1 MSQINLD
8 TSPYFDDFDA
18 DKDYYKVLFKPGF
31 PVQAREL
38 TVLQSILQNQISS
51 FGEHFFKEGSMVIP
65 GSITYNPNYYA
76 VLLNVQQGGVDVSLY
91 LEELIGTTIR
101 GETSGVKGKVV
112 NYILPPDNGVT
123 DPTIFVSYSDSGTDE
138 ETSTFLD
145 NEALINEDPVVY
157 GNTTITSGSI
167 FATTISTNATTVGSA
182 AKIGEGVYFLR
193 GTFVKVA
200 ESTVILEPYVNTS
213 TFRVGLQIT
222 ERVITAGQDDSL
234 YDNAKGFNN
243 FSAPGADRLQ
253 ITATLTKKPINDFN
267 DTNFVE
273 LLRVNSGE
281 VKKLEDNSDY
291 NIIKDYI
298 AQRTYDESGDYV
310 VKGMNVDV
318 DNCLNDGVGNSG
330 VYLPTQLTEEGNT
343 PSDDLAVVKV
353 SSGTAY
359 VRGYDINKPGTT
371 NIDVPKPRTTETVES
386 TNIPFEMGSRY
397 IVNNVIGTPVFGL
410 DLDDNIVE
418 LYDGRSSS
426 GSPTGNK
433 IGEARVY
440 TFGLEDAPY
449 TSNLSPWS
457 LYLYDLQ
464 IYNKVTLNVSAASIT
479 AGYRVT
485 GRSSNASAYVRS
497 VSGRDLIL
505 TQVSGE
511 FQRGESLA
519 VSGNSG
525 ETFTITQLTR
535 YSSGGVKSVFQNS
548 ASLDPSVTTSF
559 CADTRQYNLI
569 LQNFT
574 SSDIFTITSG
584 GSVTCP
590 GRFFNDLKI
599 GDLIAYQKPG
609 ETLVTYNSVTA
620 ISADEKTATVAAVP
634 NVANVCSGTLP
645 SSNVEAPV
653 RITQA
658 RVLNQENAF
667 LYANMEKKNVASVDL
682 GSSALIFSGQ
692 VTDQS
697 TDAEGTLVVGSS
709 DLNVSGGQFYA
720 FDQERYSIHY
730 ADGTIQSINADEV
743 NVQANA
749 VTFYNCK
756 PSQTT
761 NVTVNVTAVKP
772 SIRSKTKIII
782 GCEEFIVD
790 KISSGVGTAE
800 FGLSKNAYYGLRVDD
815 EEVSL
820 NVADVKEVIAVYE
833 SLDSAD
839 PALDVLGFVNGLEL
853 EANLVVGESLV
864 GAASGAVAR
873 VVSIPSPSTVR
884 IVYLSQDKFEIGE
897 LITFN
902 ESSVSSNL
910 QQITEGNYIDL
921 TSSFTLDAGQ
931 REQFY
936 DFSRIVRAR
945 GAKAPNK
952 KLLVI
957 YDRFDVP
964 ANDKGDFYTANSY
977 DDETF
982 AKGMPLLKNGTVR
995 ASDTLDFRPR
1005 VSKFTSTTASPFD
1018 YLSRDFGAVGSTP
1031 TLVTAPNEGM
1041 RLGYDFYLGRTD
1053 RVILDSTG
1061 QLKISQGAPAESP
1074 ALPTANGSSLELAR
1088 IEFPPYV
1095 YDIDDIKIITVDN
1108 KRYTM
1113 KDIGKLEDRI
1123 ENLEEITSLSLLE
1136 RETESLQVLDAD
1148 GNSRFKTGFF
1158 ADDFTSS
1165 SFVDFEN
1172 PDTNID
1178 IVPEAGVLVAFTE
1191 FATLP
1196 LTLQLQNGIDDS
1208 QLDLSVDLPLLDEN
1222 TTKTGDLVT
1231 LDYVETEWIKQPLA
1245 SRVENVN
1252 PFNVVLY
1259 NGNVRLSPRNDD
1271 FVETRNIGNRRID
1284 VYGESTGSFNRTFVE
1299 GIEVAQYMRERNIS
1313 FQANGLRPHTRFYP
1327 FFEGASGIDI
1337 IPKLLEITMRSGAF
1351 LSGETIDGFNGNTRI
1366 FRARLAAPNH
1376 KAGNFAAPTRVYTRN
1391 PYNREVTIA
1400 TSYSASSIILNIDT
1414 ESLANIAD
1422 ERFFGLLSIG
1432 ARLVGSS
1439 SGAVADV
1446 ADLRLVSDTF
1456 GELGGAFFFR
1466 DPYNAPAPAFR
1477 LRTGIR
1483 TFRLTSSAINATAIL
1498 GSSTVSFAEAVFES
1512 GGTVQNRRSETVSI
1526 RDLPPPPPP
1535 VIIDR
1540 TVTNNF
1546 TEVIDRTKTI
1556 NNVIDR
1562 TVTVKKVIDKTKTNN
1577 IIDRRFIDRTK
1588 TVTIDNTV
1596 TNNITRVEKQIVRQF
1611 IDRTKT
1617 IEIRYDDPLS
1627 QTFRVDETGA
1637 FLTSVNIFMASKSE
1651 TDNLIVQLRPTELAT
1666 PTNFLIQDYAEVVLS
1681 PDQVVISS
1689 DASLPTNVT
1698 FPSPIYLEPDIT
1710 YALVVLAPT
1719 TNDYTA
1725 WIARMGE
1732 TNIDGASEETGGDVI
1747 ISQQY
1752 LNGSL
1757 FKSQNGSIWTP
1768 SQFEDLKFT
1777 LFKAAFVTDT
1787 PSTVYLSNPDIGNQT
1802 QLINNPIKTLPR
1814 KIQVPVSTG
1823 GYVFKA
1829 GDEIS
1834 SVIASQPDT
1843 INVRGSVEAVGGP
1856 TQALSVDDAGI
1867 GFVDGSYTDVE
1878 LYPLD
1883 TFGEG
1888 ATANVTISSGS
1899 ITSISLN
1906 QAGTGYRVGDT
1917 VGLVTADAGESGG
1930 DSLITI
1936 DTIGQTDTLFLTNTL
1951 GQSILAPDAIKLYD
1965 ASTNTLTD
1973 VGASASGASAV
1984 LDPMYSGNVMEVE
1997 LASHSMHSDQNYIT
2011 LANVLPDTKGVAIS
2025 QEINL
2030 TSNNIVVVDNGEF
2043 TSYEGISTAVGYAL
2057 IGGEI
2062 IEYTNNNDGTL
2073 GITSRGVDN
2082 TAVSIHDQ
2090 GDRIF
2095 KYEISGVSL
2104 RKINTVHKLPINS
2117 TLGFTRDLN
2126 TLPIEFD
2133 RIGRGTD
2140 GSPGIP
2146 QLNFNQEQQ
2155 AGGNNAFSSQ
2165 NIQYSRLYPSM
2176 GILTPGSTTSA
2187 NATVR
2192 TVTGTSAGGNE
2203 ESFVDQGYIP
2213 VTLNDFNRFE
2223 TTRLVCSKINETE
2236 NLDGIPRN
2244 KSFTLALQFNTSD
2257 PNLSPVIDMNQMGMV
2272 LTRNAINKPITN
2284 FADDPRVNLTV
2295 GDPHSSIYISTRI
2308 DLKNV
2313 STSLKV
2319 LLSAY
2324 RDETADMR
2332 VLYRL
2337 FTTNSEGSTE
2347 PTWELF
2353 PGFSNLVDTD
2363 GDGFGDRIVDPSKN
2377 NGTPNK
2383 KVRASAFN
2391 EVLEYEYS
2399 VNTLPEFSGYQ
2410 IKVVFSGTNEA
2421 RAPFLKDIRS
2431 IALA

>member
-18 DKDYYKVLFKPGF
+18 AKDYYKVLFKPGF

-38 TVLQSILQNQISS
+38 TVLQSILQNQISK

-91 LEELIGTTIR
+91 LEEMIGTTIR

-123 DPTIFVSYSDSGTDE
+123 DPTIFVSYSDSGNDE
-138 ETSTFLD
+138 ETSAFLD

-157 GNTTITSGSI
+157 GNTTITAGSI

-182 AKIGEGVYFLR
+182 AKIGSGVYFLR
-193 GTFVKVA
+193 GTFVQIA
-200 ESTVILEPYVNTS
+200 DSTVILEPYINTP

-243 FSAPGADRLQ
+243 FSAPGADRLR

-281 VKKLEDNSDY
+281 VKKLEEDSDY
-291 NIIKDYI
+291 NVIKDYI
-298 AQRTYDESGDYV
+298 AKRTYDESGDYV
-310 VKGMNVDV
+310 VKGMFVDV
-318 DNCLNDGVGNSG
+318 ENSLNDGVGNNG

-359 VRGYDINKPGTT
+359 VRGYDINNPGTV
-371 NIDVPKPRTTETVES
+371 NIDAPKPRTTETVEA

-397 IVNNVIGTPVFGL
+397 IVNNVTGTPVFGL

-449 TSNLSPWS
+449 NSNLSPWS

-464 IYNKVTLNVSAASIT
+464 IYNKVTLNVNATGIT

-497 VSGRDLIL
+497 VSGRDVIL
-505 TQVSGE
+505 TQVTGE
-511 FQRGESLA
+511 FQKGESLA
-519 VSGNSG
+519 ISGLTASS
-525 ETFTITQLTR
+525 FSITNLVR

-548 ASLDPSVTTSF
+548 STLDPGVSVSF
-559 CADTRQYNLI
+559 CADTRQYNYI

-590 GRFFNDLKI
+590 GRFFNDLKV
-599 GDLIAYQKPG
+599 GDLIAYQKPSD
-609 ETLVTYNSVTA
+609 TLVTYNSVTA
-620 ISADEKTATVAAVP
+620 ISIDEKTATVQAVS
-634 NVANVCSGTLP
+634 NVANVCNGSLP
-645 SSNVEAPV
+645 STTIETAV
-653 RITQA
+653 RVTQA

-667 LYANMEKKNVASVDL
+667 LYAVMEKKNVASVDL
-682 GSSALIFSGQ
+682 GASALIFSAQ
-692 VTDQS
+692 VTNQS
-697 TDAEGTLVVGSS
+697 TDNVGTLVVGAS
-709 DLNVSGGQFYA
+709 DLNVAGGQFYA

-730 ADGTIQSINADEV
+730 SDGTIQAINADEV
-743 NVQANA
+743 NVQAST

-761 NVTVNVTAVKP
+761 NITVNVTAVKP
-772 SIRSKTKIII
+772 SIRSKNKIVI
-782 GCEEFIVD
+782 GCEEIVID

-800 FGLSKNAYYGLRVDD
+800 FGLTTNEYYGLRVDD

-839 PALDVLGFVNGLEL
+839 PTLDVLGFVNGLEL
-853 EANLVVGESLV
+853 EANLVVGEILV
-864 GAASGAVAR
+864 GAASGGVAR
-873 VVSIPSPSTVR
+873 VVSIPTPSTVR
-884 IVYLSQDKFEIGE
+884 IVYISQDKFEVGE
-897 LITFN
+897 LITFAD
-902 ESSVSSNL
+902 SDVSSNL
-910 QQITEGNYIDL
+910 QQIIEGNYIDL
-921 TSSFTLDAGQ
+921 TSGFTLDAGQ

-936 DFSRIVRAR
+936 DYSRIVRAR
-945 GAKAPNK
+945 GSKAPNK

-977 DDETF
+977 DDISF
-982 AKGMPLLKNGTVR
+982 NKGMPLLKNGTIR

-1041 RLGYDFYLGRTD
+1041 RLGYDFYVGRTD
-1053 RVILDSTG
+1053 RIIVDPSG
-1061 QLKISQGAPAESP
+1061 SFKVMQGAPAESP
-1074 ALPTANGSSLELAR
+1074 ALPTANEGALELAR
-1088 IEFPPYV
+1088 IEYPAYV
-1095 YDIDDIKIITVDN
+1095 YDIDDIKIITIDN

-1158 ADDFTSS
+1158 ADDFTSNE
-1165 SFVDFEN
+1165 FVDLKN

-1178 IVPEAGVLVAFTE
+1178 VVADAGVLVAFTE

-1196 LTLQLQNGIDDS
+1196 LQLQLEDGIDDS
-1208 QLDLSVDLPLLDEN
+1208 QLDLSVDLPLLDGN

-1231 LDYVETEWIKQPLA
+1231 LNYVETEWIKQPLA

-1259 NGNVRLSPRNDD
+1259 NGNVTLSPRNDD
-1271 FVETRNIGNRRID
+1271 FVQTRNVGNRRID

-1313 FQANGLRPHTRFYP
+1313 FQANGLRPHTRFFP

-1337 IPKLLEITMRSGAF
+1337 IPKLLEINMRSGAF
-1351 LSGETIDGFNGNTRI
+1351 LSGETVDGFNGNTRI

-1376 KAGNFAAPTRVYTRN
+1376 KTGNFAAPTRIYTKN
-1391 PYNREVTIA
+1391 PYQRDLTIA

-1414 ESLANIAD
+1414 DSLANIAD
-1422 ERFFGLLSIG
+1422 ERFNGLLTIG
-1432 ARLVGSS
+1432 ARLVGAS

-1446 ADLRLVSDTF
+1446 KDLRLVSDTF

-1466 DPYNAPAPAFR
+1466 DPYSEPAPAFR

-1483 TFRLTSSAINATAIL
+1483 TFKLTSSAINATAVL
-1498 GSSTVSFAEAVFES
+1498 GSNTVSFAEAVFES
-1512 GGTVQNRRSETVSI
+1512 GGAVQNRRTEAVTI

-1546 TEVIDRTKTI
+1546 TEVIDRTKTV
-1556 NNVIDR
+1556 NRVIDR
-1562 TVTVKKVIDKTKTNN
+1562 TVTVKKVIDKTKTQV
-1577 IIDRRFIDRTK
+1577 DRRFIDR

-1596 TNNITRVEKQIVRQF
+1596 TNNITRVERQVVRQF
-1611 IDRTKT
+1611 IDRTRT
-1617 IEIRYDDPLS
+1617 IRIRYDDPLS

-1637 FLTSVNIFMASKSE
+1637 FLTSVDIFMASKSE

-1666 PTNFLIQDYAEVVLS
+1666 PTNFLLQDYAEVVLS
-1681 PDQVVISS
+1681 PDQVNISD
-1689 DASLPTNVT
+1689 DATVPTNIS

-1732 TNIDGASEETGGDVI
+1732 TNIAGSSEDTGGDVI

-1802 QLINNPIKTLPR
+1802 QLINNPITTLPR
-1814 KIQVPVSTG
+1814 KIQVPINTG
-1823 GYVFKA
+1823 GYAFKA
-1829 GDEIS
+1829 GDEVA

-1843 INVRGSVEAVGGP
+1843 VDVRGSIEAVGGP
-1856 TQALSVDDAGI
+1856 TASLSIDDGGT
-1867 GFVDGSYTDVE
+1867 GFADGTYSGVE
-1878 LYPLD
+1878 LYPLT

-1888 ATANVTISSGS
+1888 ATANVTVSSGAVS
-1899 ITSISLN
+1899 NVVLAN
-1906 QAGTGYRVGDT
+1906 AGTGYRVGDT
-1917 VGLVTADAGESGG
+1917 VGLVTSDVGDTGG
-1930 DSLITI
+1930 DSVITI
-1936 DTIGQTDTLFLTNTL
+1936 DSIGQTDTLYLTNTL
-1951 GQSILAPDAIKLYD
+1951 GESILAPDAIKLYNP
-1965 ASTNTLTD
+1965 STNTLTD
-1973 VGASASGASAV
+1973 VGASAQSASAV
-1984 LDPMYSGNVMEVE
+1984 LDPMYSGNVFEVE
-1997 LASHSMHSDQNYIT
+1997 IASHSMHADQNIIT
-2011 LANVLPDTKGVAIS
+2011 IANVLPDTKGVAIS

-2030 TSNNIVVVDNGEF
+2030 TSNNIVIVDQTEF
-2043 TSYEGISTAVGYAL
+2043 NSFEGISTSVGYAL

-2062 IEYTNNNDGTL
+2062 IEYTDNGDGTL

-2082 TAVSIHDQ
+2082 TAVNIHDQ

-2095 KYEISGVSL
+2095 KYELSGVSL
-2104 RKINTVHKLPINS
+2104 RKINTVHELPTNS
-2117 TLGFTRDLN
+2117 SLGFTREIN
-2126 TLPIEFD
+2126 ILPLEFD
-2133 RIGRGTD
+2133 RIGRQNDGT
-2140 GSPGIP
+2140 PGNP

-2165 NIQYSRLYPSM
+2165 NIQYSRLYPSI
-2176 GILTPGSTTSA
+2176 GILTPGSTTTA

-2203 ESFVDQGYIP
+2203 ESFVDQGYTP

-2223 TTRLVCSKINETE
+2223 TTRLVCSKVNEIE

-2257 PNLSPVIDMNQMGMV
+2257 PNLSPVIDMNQLGMV
-2272 LTRNAINKPITN
+2272 LTRNAINKPVTN
-2284 FADDPRVNLTV
+2284 FGDDPRVNLTV

-2308 DLKNV
+2308 DLANV

-2324 RDETADMR
+2324 RDESADMR

-2353 PGFSNLVDTD
+2353 PGYTNLVDTD
-2363 GDGFGDRIVDPSKN
+2363 GDGFGDRVVDPSKN
-2377 NGTPNK
+2377 NGLPNK

-2399 VNTLPEFSGYQ
+2399 INSLPEFSGFQ
-2410 IKVVFSGTNEA
+2410 IKVIFSGTNEA
-2421 RAPFLKDIRS
+2421 RAPFLKDIRT

>member
-38 TVLQSILQNQISS
+38 TTLQSILQNQISK

-91 LEELIGTTIR
+91 LKDMIGTTIR
-101 GETSGVKGKVV
+101 GETSGVKAKVV
-112 NYILPPDNGVT
+112 NFILPPDNGVA
-123 DPTIFVSYSDSGTDE
+123 DPTIFVSYSDSGSDE

-145 NEALINEDPVVY
+145 NEALINEDPIVY
-157 GNTTITSGSI
+157 GNTTITAGSI
-167 FATTISTNATTVGSA
+167 FATSISANATTVGSA
-182 AKIGEGVYFLR
+182 AQIGDGVYFLR
-193 GTFVKVA
+193 GTFVQVA
-200 ESTVILEPYVNTS
+200 QSTVILEPYVNTP
-213 TFRVGLQIT
+213 TYRVGLQIT

-253 ITATLTKKPINDFN
+253 ILATLTKKPINDFN

-281 VKKLEDNSDY
+281 VKKLEEDSDY
-291 NIIKDYI
+291 NVIKDYI

-310 VKGMNVDV
+310 VKGMNVNV
-318 DNCLNDGVGNSG
+318 DDSLNDGVGNGG
-330 VYLPTQLTEEGNT
+330 VYLETQLTDQGGT
-343 PSDDLAVVKV
+343 PSDDLAIVKI
-353 SSGTAY
+353 SSGKAY
-359 VRGYDINKPGTT
+359 VRGYDIAVTGTV
-371 NIDVPKPRTTETVES
+371 NLDSPKPRTTETIEA

-418 LYDGRSSS
+418 LYDGRSSN
-426 GSPTGNK
+426 GSPTGTK

-440 TFGLEDAPY
+440 TFGVEDAPY
-449 TSNLSPWS
+449 KDNLTPWS

-464 IYNKVTLNVSAASIT
+464 IYNKVTLNVAATGIT
-479 AGYRVT
+479 AGYRVK
-485 GRSSNASAYVRS
+485 GKSSNATAFVRS
-497 VSGRDLIL
+497 VSGNDLIL

-511 FQRGESLA
+511 FQKSESLSI
-519 VSGNSG
+519 SGLTGKS
-525 ETFTITQLTR
+525 FSITQLTR
-535 YSSGGVKSVFQNS
+535 YSSGSVKSVFQS
-548 ASLDPSVTTSF
+548 TSPLDPGITVNF
-559 CADTRQYNLI
+559 CADTRAYNYVLN
-569 LQNFT
+569 NFT

-584 GSVTCP
+584 GTISCP

-599 GDLIAYQKPG
+599 GDLIAYQKSG
-609 ETLVTYNSVTA
+609 DTLVTYNVVNA
-620 ISADEKTATVAAVP
+620 ISADELTATVGEVANVP
-634 NVANVCSGTLP
+634 NVCSGVLP
-645 SSNVEAPV
+645 SGTIEVPV
-653 RITQA
+653 RVTQA
-658 RVLNQENAF
+658 RLLNQENAF
-667 LYANMEKKNVASVDL
+667 LYANMEKKNIASVDL
-682 GSSALIFSGQ
+682 GSSALIFSSQ
-692 VTDQS
+692 MTNQS

-709 DLNVSGGQFYA
+709 DLNVAGSQFYA

-730 ADGTIQSINADEV
+730 ADGSIQQINADEV
-743 NVQANA
+743 NIQASTA
-749 VTFYNCK
+749 TFYNCK
-756 PSQTT
+756 VSQTT

-772 SIRSKTKIII
+772 SIRSKNKIVI
-782 GCEEFIVD
+782 GCEEVVID

-800 FGLSKNAYYGLRVDD
+800 FGLSTNAFYGLRVDD
-815 EEVSL
+815 EEISL

-833 SLDSAD
+833 SLDSGN
-839 PALDVLGFVNGLEL
+839 PTLDVLGFVNGLEL
-853 EANLVVGESLV
+853 EANLVVGEKLI

-873 VVSIPSPSTVR
+873 VVSIPTPASVR
-884 IVYLSQDKFEIGE
+884 IVYLSQDKFEVGE
-897 LITFN
+897 LITFR
-902 ESSVSSNL
+902 ESNLSSNL
-910 QQITEGNYIDL
+910 QQITDGNYADV

-936 DFSRIVRAR
+936 DFSRLVRKKT
-945 GAKAPNK
+945 AKAPNK
-952 KLLVI
+952 KLLVV

-964 ANDKGDFYTANSY
+964 SNDKGDFYTANSY
-977 DDETF
+977 DEASF
-982 AKGMPLLKNGTVR
+982 NNGMPMLKDGTVR
-995 ASDTLDFRPR
+995 AADTLDFRPR

-1041 RLGYDFYLGRTD
+1041 RLGYNFYLARTD
-1053 RVILDSTG
+1053 RVIVDSQG
-1061 QLKISQGAPAESP
+1061 NIRIIEGAPAESP
-1074 ALPTANGSSLELAR
+1074 ALPTSSGNTLELAR
-1088 IEFPPYV
+1088 IYYPAYV
-1095 YDIDDIKIITVDN
+1095 YDINDVKIITIDN

-1158 ADDFTSS
+1158 ADDFTST
-1165 SFVDFEN
+1165 DFIDLKN

-1178 IVPEAGVLVAFTE
+1178 VVTEAGVLVAFTE
-1191 FATLP
+1191 FSTLP
-1196 LTLQLQNGIDDS
+1196 LSLQLEEGIDDS
-1208 QLDLSVDLPLLDEN
+1208 QLDLSVDLPLLDAN

-1231 LDYVETEWIKQPLA
+1231 LNYQETEWIKQPLA
-1245 SRVENVN
+1245 SRTENVN

-1259 NGNVRLSPRNDD
+1259 NGNVSLSPRNDD
-1271 FVETRNIGNRRID
+1271 FVTTRNIGNRRID
-1284 VYGESTGSFNRTFVE
+1284 VYGESTGNFNRTFVE

-1313 FQANGLRPHTRFYP
+1313 FRANGLRPHTRFYP

-1337 IPKLLEITMRSGAF
+1337 IPKLLEVRMRSGAF

-1376 KAGNFAAPTRVYTRN
+1376 KTGNFASPTRTYTTN
-1391 PYNREVTIA
+1391 PYNRDVTIA

-1414 ESLANIAD
+1414 ESLASIAD
-1422 ERFFGLLSIG
+1422 ERFFGLLSVG
-1432 ARLVGSS
+1432 ARLVGAS

-1446 ADLRLVSDTF
+1446 SDLRLVSDTF
-1456 GELGGAFFFR
+1456 GELAGCFFFR
-1466 DPYNAPAPAFR
+1466 DPYSEPAPAFR

-1483 TFRLTSSAINATAIL
+1483 TFKLTSSAINATPVL

-1512 GGTVQNRRSETVSI
+1512 GGTVQNRQSESVTI

-1546 TEVIDRTKTI
+1546 TEVIDRTRTV
-1556 NNVIDR
+1556 NRVIDR
-1562 TVTVKKVIDKTKTNN
+1562 TVTVRKVIDKTKTNTQV
-1577 IIDRRFIDRTK
+1577 DQRFIDR

-1596 TNNITRVEKQIVRQF
+1596 TNNITRVERQIVRQF
-1611 IDRTKT
+1611 IDRTRT

-1637 FLTSVNIFMASKSE
+1637 FLTSVDIFMATKSE

-1666 PTNFLIQDYAEVVLS
+1666 PTNFLLQDYAEIVLS
-1681 PDQVVISS
+1681 PDQVNISD
-1689 DASLPTNVT
+1689 DASVPTNIA

-1710 YALVVLAPT
+1710 YAVVVLAPT

-1732 TNIDGASEETGGDVI
+1732 NNISGASEDTGGDVI

-1777 LFKAAFVTDT
+1777 LYKAAFVTDT
-1787 PSTVYLSNPDIGNQT
+1787 PATVYLSNPDIGNQT
-1802 QLINNPIKTLPR
+1802 QLINNPIITLPR
-1814 KIQVPVSTG
+1814 KIRVPVNTG
-1823 GYVFKA
+1823 GHAFKS
-1829 GDEIS
+1829 GDEIAS
-1834 SVIASQPDT
+1834 TIASQPDKVD
-1843 INVRGSVEAVGGP
+1843 VRGSIEEVGGP
-1856 TQALSVDDAGI
+1856 TASLILDDAGL
-1867 GFVDGSYTDVE
+1867 GFSDGSYSGVE
-1878 LYPLD
+1878 LYPID
-1883 TFGEG
+1883 SFGEG
-1888 ATANVTISSGS
+1888 ATANVTVSSGS
-1899 ITSISLN
+1899 VTGLTLAA
-1906 QAGTGYRVGDT
+1906 AGTGYRVGDT
-1917 VGLVTADAGESGG
+1917 VGLVTADAGGSGG
-1930 DSLITI
+1930 DTI
-1936 DTIGQTDTLFLTNTL
+1936 ISIGSIGQTDTLFLTNTL
-1951 GQSILAPDAIKLYD
+1951 GESILSPDKIKLYD
-1965 ASTNTLTD
+1965 PSTDTLTD
-1973 VGASASGASAV
+1973 VGASASGSSV
-1984 LDPMYSGNVMEVE
+1984 VGDPMFSGNVFEVE
-1997 LASHSMHSDQNYIT
+1997 MASHSMHADQNLIT
-2011 LANVLPDTKGVAIS
+2011 IANVLPDTKGVPIS
-2025 QEINL
+2025 QQINL
-2030 TSNNIVVVDNGEF
+2030 TSNNIVVVDSTEF
-2043 TSYEGISTAVGYAL
+2043 NSFEGISTSVGYAL

-2062 IEYTNNNDGTL
+2062 LEYTDNGDGTL

-2095 KYEISGVSL
+2095 KYELSGVSL
-2104 RKINTVHKLPINS
+2104 RKINTLHELPDNQ
-2117 TLGFTRDLN
+2117 TLGFTRGLN
-2126 TLPIEFD
+2126 TLPLEFD
-2133 RIGRGTD
+2133 RIGRQND
-2140 GSPGIP
+2140 GPPGNP
-2146 QLNFNQEQQ
+2146 QLNFNQQQQ
-2155 AGGNNAFSSQ
+2155 AGGNNAFASQ
-2165 NIQYSRLYPSM
+2165 NIQYSRLYPSL
-2176 GILTPGSTTSA
+2176 GVLTPGSTTSA
-2187 NATVR
+2187 DATVR
-2192 TVTGTSAGGNE
+2192 TVTGTSAGGTE
-2203 ESFVDQGYIP
+2203 ESFVDQGYVP

-2223 TTRLVCSKINETE
+2223 TTRMVCSKINEVE
-2236 NLDGIPRN
+2236 NLDGMPRN
-2244 KSFTLALQFNTSD
+2244 KSFTLALQFNSSD
-2257 PNLSPVIDMNQMGMV
+2257 PNLSPVIDMNQLGMI
-2272 LTRNAINKPITN
+2272 LTRNTINRPVTN

-2308 DLKNV
+2308 DLSNV

-2319 LLSAY
+2319 LVSAY
-2324 RDETADMR
+2324 RDESADMR

-2337 FTTNSEGSTE
+2337 FTANSDGSTE

-2353 PGFSNLVDTD
+2353 PGYSNMVDTD

-2377 NGTPNK
+2377 NGLPNK
-2383 KVRASAFN
+2383 KVKPSAFN
-2391 EVLEYEYS
+2391 EVLEYEYEVKS
-2399 VNTLPEFSGYQ
+2399 LPEFSGFQ
-2410 IKVVFSGTNEA
+2410 LKIVFSGTNEA
-2421 RAPFLKDIRS
+2421 RAPFLKDIRT